1 MTGASV
7 TFPRARVSEVGE
19 RGADTR
25 FFATPTPCGP
35 VSTCPYLAVI
45 WALLWPNRPGC
56 SRSAI
61 GTSWSSQSF
70 YATMSSSAG
79 SCRISVPWRP
89 TPASARHGA
98 PDSMAVWYLE
108 NQGPNFASCE
118 YFRRQAGV
126 PLQNYCVAVDFGQ
139 SVDNSV
145 VQRVILRVYKKGSND
160 QYLHNFDVLP
170 SSDMLVFW
178 YLLFGI

>member
-1 MTGASV
+1 M
-7 TFPRARVSEVGE
+7 PPRPDDCQIRARPMAQPTGLLSICYRDEA
-19 RGADTR
+19 GALRASTR
-25 FFATPTPCGP
+25 LCRVPPAAAEYRYHGDRRRHRRDMARQTRWLF
-35 VSTCPYLAVI
+35 
-45 WALLWPNRPGC
+45 
-56 SRSAI
+56 
-61 GTSWSSQSF
+61 GTSKI
-70 YATMSSSAG
+70 
-79 SCRISVPWRP
+79 R
-89 TPASARHGA
+89 
-98 PDSMAVWYLE
+98 
-108 NQGPNFASCE
+108 GPNFASCE

>member
-1 MTGASV
+1 
-7 TFPRARVSEVGE
+7 
-19 RGADTR
+19 
-25 FFATPTPCGP
+25 
-35 VSTCPYLAVI
+35 
-45 WALLWPNRPGC
+45 
-56 SRSAI
+56 
-61 GTSWSSQSF
+61 
-70 YATMSSSAG
+70 
-79 SCRISVPWRP
+79 
-89 TPASARHGA
+89 
-98 PDSMAVWYLE
+98 MAVWYLE